1 LQSLVA
7 DDDAGG
13 GASDGDTCPTAPAT
27 KAKSKADTR
36 PRTLATRAKSMA
48 TAQASAK
55 SAAEAS
61 RPTHVP
67 AQEPGEGGGFKYHKL
82 DMTLY
87 EGLCEMR
94 MICPSLRS
102 QPSFYKLEISDLLF
116 CLLHFF
122 GRLAAELQPVNFIIG

>member
-1 LQSLVA
+1 MQSLVA
-7 DDDAGG
+7 HDDAGG
-13 GASDGDTCPTAPAT
+13 GVSDGDSCPTAPAT
-27 KAKSKADTR
+27 KAKSKPDTR
-36 PRTLATRAKSMA
+36 PRTPTMRAKLMA

-61 RPTHVP
+61 RPPCVP
-67 AQEPGEGGGFKYHKL
+67 AQEPGEGGGFKYHMP

-87 EGLCEMR
+87 EGFCEMR